1 MQKRGESMP
10 TRKVV
15 ENKNN
20 KQRTNKNKPRQLM
33 NTKKEE
39 FNGET
44 KVYALGGL
52 GEVGKNMYCV
62 EHNDEIVIIDAGVKF
77 AEEGLP
83 GIDYIIPDYSYLTKN
98 QKKIKALLI
107 THGHEDH
114 IGGIPFLL
122 QVVTVPFIYA
132 TPLASALIRRKLEE
146 RN

>member
-52 GEVGKNMYCV
+52 GES
-62 EHNDEIVIIDAGVKF
+62 VKICTV
-77 AEEGLP
+77 LN
-83 GIDYIIPDYSYLTKN
+83 TMMK
-98 QKKIKALLI
+98 LL
-107 THGHEDH
+107 
-114 IGGIPFLL
+114 
-122 QVVTVPFIYA
+122 
-132 TPLASALIRRKLEE
+132 
-146 RN
+146 